1 MNAIIQKE
9 RQLQVQL
16 ALFSYLKLQFIPN
29 KVFGY

>member
-1 MNAIIQKE
+1 MNAIIRKE

-16 ALFSYLKLQFIPN
+16 ALSLYLKLQFIPN